1 VKPRHAILAVAVLVA
16 AGLNALNWNPQ
27 DVPDA
32 APKSTAA
39 YSPADF
45 RLKVG
50 AAPAPA
56 ERSARDLF
64 RPKLPPPAPPAP
76 VVAAAPPPPPEP
88 PPSPPPKS
96 AREIAEEA
104 ARDELKQFRLV
115 AVALRRGAWQAMVV
129 KGDQVYMVHAGE
141 KVGERFEVKAIA
153 EDGIQLSDPASR
165 VNGLIPVS
173 GK

>member
-1 VKPRHAILAVAVLVA
+1 MKPRHAILGLAVLALAV
-16 AGLNALNWNPQ
+16 LNALHWTSDGAPE
-27 DVPDA
+27 PA
-32 APKSTAA
+32 AQASAGGYGA
-39 YSPADF
+39 ADF
-45 RLKVG
+45 RLRTG
-50 AAPAPA
+50 ASGPAT

-64 RPKLPPPAPPAP
+64 RPKLPPPAP
-76 VVAAAPPPPPEP
+76 VVAAPAPPPLEPP

-115 AVALRRGAWQAMVV
+115 GVVLRGGAWQAMVV
-129 KGDQVYMVHAGE
+129 KGNQVYMVHAGE
-141 KVGERFEVKAIA
+141 KLGERFEVKAIA

>member
-1 VKPRHAILAVAVLVA
+1 MKPRHAILAIAVLA
-16 AGLNALNWNPQ
+16 AAALNALNWNPP

-32 APKSTAA
+32 APKSAAA

-56 ERSARDLF
+56 ER
-64 RPKLPPPAPPAP
+64 
-76 VVAAAPPPPPEP
+76 
-88 PPSPPPKS
+88 S

-115 AVALRRGAWQAMVV
+115 AVALRGGAWQAMVV
-129 KGDQVYMVHAGE
+129 KGDQIYMVHAGE